1 MKQILRQFGLTALFF
16 GLLYSAAL
24 ALTFV
29 VSPSPVRRG
38 TMDVWTAPDTLYLT
52 SPKYLFLARDV
63 LNTPEPKL
71 ILVGA
76 SNTGMGFKQPDV
88 QALVP
93 CAAVS
98 NIAIG
103 SANISEVQQIV
114 DLVHEVQSGA
124 ARRSDTFVIGI
135 WFGMFVETTQL
146 WPNDDRQ
153 HGDTDIDIE
162 RYRYG
167 FYRRTAAGP
176 VAVVPP
182 AWLHWETTLIRPYLV
197 LEKVARDVTS
207 GLRHALFVRPP
218 ALTDADREA
227 LALDADQRR
236 QAVEYWRQTLGNDGH
251 IAQSQMVLLRQLIE
265 SLLAAGEKVVVA
277 DMPIPAWHRDASPYY
292 PGYAQAVQ
300 AEIFDRFSG
309 RAGFAALRMADLDNA
324 QDYSDEVHAKP
335 HLARIWA
342 RRLAGV
348 VNPLICPRSP
358 AASVPN
364 SPMINP
370 QTPATP

>member
-29 VSPSPVRRG
+29 VSPSPSRTG
-38 TMDVWTAPDTLYLT
+38 AMDVWTAPDTLYLT

-63 LNTPEPKL
+63 LNTPQRKVL
-71 ILVGA
+71 LVGA
-76 SNTGMGFKQPDV
+76 SNTGMGFRQQDV

-98 NIAIG
+98 NIAVG

-114 DLVHEVQSGA
+114 DLVHDVQNDA

-135 WFGMFVETTQL
+135 WFGMFVDTTQL

-167 FYRRTAAGP
+167 FYRRTAKGP
-176 VAVVPP
+176 AAVLPP
-182 AWLHWETTLIRPYLV
+182 SWLPVERTLIRPYLM

-227 LALDADQRR
+227 LVLNGHERLQALD
-236 QAVEYWRQTLGNDGH
+236 YWRQTLGNNGR
-251 IAQSQMVLLRQLIE
+251 IAPSQVVLLGQLIDG
-265 SLLAAGEKVVVA
+265 LLAAGENVVLA
-277 DMPIPAWHRDASPYY
+277 DLPIPAWHRDASPYA
-292 PGYAQAVQ
+292 PGYAQAI
-300 AEIFDRFSG
+300 AALFDRFSG
-309 RAGFAALRMADLDNA
+309 RSGFAGLKMPDLDNA

-335 HLARIWA
+335 HLARVWA
-342 RRLAGV
+342 SRLANV
-348 VNPLICPRSP
+348 VNPLICTKP
-358 AASVPN
+358 AAIPSVNVPPDN
-364 SPMINP
+364 H
-370 QTPATP
+370 QTPTQP